1 MSRLKV
7 RRVGE
12 GLHPSE
18 VVVAVATADGPEE
31 EVAVDSRSLS
41 GDTLEVGHPISRS
54 EDRVL
59 VELPRETMRGAW
71 RVWVPA
77 DALTEDRSA

>member
-18 VVVAVATADGPEE
+18 VVFAVATADGPEE
-31 EVAVDSRSLS
+31 EVTVDSRSLS

-77 DALTEDRSA
+77 DALTEGHAN